1 MTEKEWGFLYLLH
14 SLSLDYVTCFPQLF
28 SLFLALNAHSHLFSE
43 PQSTKTLLLCR
54 ISDESTTSSYS
65 YLSADL
71 VNNRQ
76 RKCVNL
82 VILLLNK
89 RLSPHI
95 HIYTH
100 THTLNLLTPCCH
112 PWLCWVTQS
121 TSGQCLHPKQS
132 TLVRCDWHW
141 PVHALCWRTGLW
153 GEGDHILDIWLR
165 SLNTDQTLIKHCFCR
180 TAVITIFPL
189 SGCRVDDAKKLV
201 IGHSLWVKVRPHRS
215 ALHVLIGPLEWPHHL
230 TLSGACVPNH
240 KHGVTHR
247 QQLLQLHHL
256 THTYRMKLFILWFV
270 YITWRTLMTWYTN
283 KHGPFYRIM

>member
-100 THTLNLLTPCCH
+100 THTQLAHTLLSSMTVLSDSIHIGSMSPSKTIH
-112 PWLCWVTQS
+112 FGPLWL
-121 TSGQCLHPKQS
+121 
-132 TLVRCDWHW
+132 TLASSRIMLENRPVRRGRSHFGYLIKVIKHW
-141 PVHALCWRTGLW
+141 
-153 GEGDHILDIWLR
+153 
-165 SLNTDQTLIKHCFCR
+165 SNTDQTLFLQDC
-180 TAVITIFPL
+180 
-189 SGCRVDDAKKLV
+189 SD
-201 IGHSLWVKVRPHRS
+201 
-215 ALHVLIGPLEWPHHL
+215 HHL
-230 TLSGACVPNH
+230 STLWLPGWWCQKARHWSQPLG
-240 KHGVTHR
+240 
-247 QQLLQLHHL
+247 
-256 THTYRMKLFILWFV
+256 
-270 YITWRTLMTWYTN
+270 
-283 KHGPFYRIM
+283 